1 MSEEVKSSQ
10 SIQLQSNDAY
20 GSIDMN
26 DMNDIYTTPNTAY
39 VLQEVDMSEEVNSS
53 QNILL
58 QFNEAYGSMHMDN
71 IHTSPNTSYG
81 QLPL

>member
-1 MSEEVKSSQ
+1 MSEERVKSSH

-20 GSIDMN
+20 GSIHT
-26 DMNDIYTTPNTAY
+26 NDIYTTPYTAY

-58 QFNEAYGSMHMDN
+58 QYNEAYGSMHMDN